1 MPNHYF
7 EFKQFRVEQ
16 DQCAMKVCTDACL
29 FGAWT
34 ASILN
39 SFEIAPT
46 SILDIGAGTGLLS
59 LMLAQAG
66 SAQIDA
72 IEMETGAAIQAAAN
86 CKASPWKDRIN
97 VVPLAL
103 QDFKKKEPF
112 YDLIISNPP
121 FYEQDLKSP
130 NTNKNIA
137 HHSEALTLNELIVSV
152 KQLLTD
158 GGHFA
163 VLLPFERKAPFLA
176 MAEKQGFYL
185 HQSTDVHQTE
195 KHSPFRTMLLL
206 SRTQARIKT
215 DSIIIKINK
224 EYSPKFRQL
233 LTPYYLP
240 F

>member
-7 EFKQFRVEQ
+7 EFNKFRVEQ

-34 ASILN
+34 AAKFNELD
-39 SFEIAPT
+39 IAPT

-59 LMLAQAG
+59 LMLAQES
-66 SAQIDA
+66 SAHIDA
-72 IEMETGAAIQAAAN
+72 IEMETGAAMQAVAN
-86 CKASPWKDRIN
+86 CKASPWKDRIK
-97 VVPLAL
+97 LMHIAL
-103 QDFKKKEPF
+103 QDFKKTEPL

-130 NTNKNIA
+130 DNNKNIA
-137 HHSEALTLNELIVSV
+137 HHSEALTLKELIDSV
-152 KQLLTD
+152 DQLLTLK
-158 GGHFA
+158 GHFA
-163 VLLPFERKAPFLA
+163 LLLPFERKAPFLA
-176 MAEKQGFYL
+176 MAEKKGFYL

-206 SRTQARIKT
+206 SRTQATIKT
-215 DSIIIKINK
+215 DSIVIKINK
-224 EYSPKFRQL
+224 EYSPEFRIL